1 VFLAILSAVVILWA
15 LGTVVVVAMCR
26 VAALGDDEAAVRR
39 AADRAD
45 RITYGAP
52 TWL

>member
-1 VFLAILSAVVILWA
+1 MLIAIVSAVVVLWA
-15 LGTVVVVAMCR
+15 IGTVVVVAMCR

-45 RITYGAP
+45 RFTYGAP
-52 TWL
+52 TWM